1 MNFNISQPEITE
13 AIYRTILAAYT
24 ESPLPDLPPAH
35 QDRKL
40 FINYVWPGKI
50 LNETVYQNPW
60 TPNNKNGS
68 QIATEDISNLVN
80 PIPLL
85 YKAYTQSGN
94 RVENLY
100 EFILLASPSTGE
112 SKKILRTL
120 MKGAKSDRQSLNR
133 VEVDG
138 PKNSVLK
145 KILDYS
151 PGDLRKQDFERQ
163 YANASA
169 NLIANRSQYDLSDP
183 IEKKEWEKIAPKLEA
198 VVRST
203 WELVS
208 NNIPKARFSLK
219 SNENPVASV
228 LNNANRIFT
237 STKLSSIIEPNLT
250 YHPSYVSPDNFADPE
265 TAPAWPFIPSIKVT
279 TSGSTEPNLSISF
292 RFCRVDIRRPWL
304 VMNLL
309 EMQGWKIQ
317 DQPAGSLSN
326 GKVENNSGSFPL
338 LPEFFVVARD
348 LVISGI
354 GENSGEEYYSAKGL
368 QILAWINRV
377 NPFIPPNG

>member
-1 MNFNISQPEITE
+1 MDFNISQPEITE

-24 ESPLPDLPPAH
+24 ESPVPDLPPAH
-35 QDRKL
+35 QNCKL

-60 TPNNKNGS
+60 TPNNRNGS
-68 QIATEDISNLVN
+68 QIVTENISNLVN

-85 YKAYTQSGN
+85 DTAYTQSGSQ
-94 RVENLY
+94 VENLY
-100 EFILLASPSTGE
+100 EFILMASPSTGE
-112 SKKILRTL
+112 STKVPRTL
-120 MKGAKSDRQSLNR
+120 MKRAKSDRQALNR
-133 VEVDG
+133 VEVGG
-138 PKNSVLK
+138 PKNNILK
-145 KILDYS
+145 KILDYG
-151 PGDLRKQDFERQ
+151 PGDLSKQDLERQ

-169 NLIANRSQYDLSDP
+169 NFIANHLQYNLSDP

-198 VVRST
+198 VVRSS

-208 NNIPKARFSLK
+208 NNIPKAKFILK
-219 SNENPVASV
+219 SNENPVYYVLDSANKIFAST
-228 LNNANRIFT
+228 R
-237 STKLSSIIEPNLT
+237 LSSTIDPTFT
-250 YHPSYVSPDNFADPE
+250 YHPSYVSPDNFAYPE
-265 TAPAWPFIPSIKVT
+265 TASVWPFIPSIKVT
-279 TSGSTEPNLSISF
+279 TSGSTKPNLSISF

-304 VMNLL
+304 LMNLL
-309 EMQGWKIQ
+309 EIQGWKIQ

-326 GKVENNSGSFPL
+326 GKAKNNSGSFPL

-377 NPFIPPNG
+377 TPFIPPNA